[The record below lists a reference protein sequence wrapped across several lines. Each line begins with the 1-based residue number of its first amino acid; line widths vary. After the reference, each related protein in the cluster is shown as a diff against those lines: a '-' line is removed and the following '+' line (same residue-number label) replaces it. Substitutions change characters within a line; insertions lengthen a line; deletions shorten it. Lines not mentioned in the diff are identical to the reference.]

1 MPGAYVTGWIKR
13 ASNGI
18 VGTNRNV
25 RATRFGQC
33 STTPATVGLPA
44 ATFPADEVAAR
55 PASRSPDIV
64 TYDDWRRL
72 DRFERSAGE
81 SAGRPRVKLTGVK
94 QMLQYLSQS

>member
-1 MPGAYVTGWIKR
+1 MDQARLKWHRRYEQKCARDTIRAVLDDARDSRLAGGHFPCRRGRGA
-13 ASNGI
+13 
-18 VGTNRNV
+18 
-25 RATRFGQC
+25 
-33 STTPATVGLPA
+33 
-44 ATFPADEVAAR
+44 